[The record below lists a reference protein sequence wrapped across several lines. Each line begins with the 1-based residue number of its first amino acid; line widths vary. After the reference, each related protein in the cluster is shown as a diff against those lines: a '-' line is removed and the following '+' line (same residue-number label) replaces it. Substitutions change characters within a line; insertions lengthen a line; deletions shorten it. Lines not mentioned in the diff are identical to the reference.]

1 MKTITYDQLETMRK
15 NNEDFLL
22 LNVLPAEAFN
32 EAHIPNSVNI
42 PLKQADFVAQV
53 EKAAGSKDKK
63 IVTYCASYE
72 CPASH
77 DAAEKLETSKFT
89 DVSAYEGGIKEWQEK
104 SSKRSA
110 AA

>member
-1 MKTITYDQLETMRK
+1 MKTINFEQLEQLRK
-15 NNEDFLL
+15 SGKEFLL
-22 LNVLPAEAFN
+22 LNVLPAEKFN

-104 SSKRSA
+104 VDKRQNA
-110 AA
+110 A